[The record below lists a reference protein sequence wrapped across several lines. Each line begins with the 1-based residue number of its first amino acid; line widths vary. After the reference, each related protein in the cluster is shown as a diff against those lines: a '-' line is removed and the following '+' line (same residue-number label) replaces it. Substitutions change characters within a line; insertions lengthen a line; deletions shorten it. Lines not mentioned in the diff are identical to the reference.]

1 MAELTEAQKSSI
13 RDAVLRSE
21 GAQEVKYEA
30 SFAGGNSGLSFGGM
44 QNDVGHNNDAK
55 THLMICLR
63 TFNNEPYC
71 LTAGRLPCRPV

>member
-13 RDAVLRSE
+13 SDAVLRSE

-55 THLMICLR
+55 N
-63 TFNNEPYC
+63 TFNDILNHYGNSSN
-71 LTAGRLPCRPV
+71 TDVHRG